1 MYPGHWSK
9 IKPSEAAVTLTG
21 PGGAAVGQLTWQQLD
36 DRSNQIAQY
45 LYAQGLRLGDHIA
58 IFMENNLAYFE
69 VAWAAHRSGLLLTPV
84 NRYLTAEEAGYIVN
98 DCDAKVCISSAR
110 LAQVAVDLP
119 QHAPNCAHWL
129 MVTVDAM
136 EGGLADGY
144 QSYEAI
150 RDASSSQPLSE
161 QPSGGFMF
169 YSSGTTGRPKGILR
183 ELPGTMIDEVEDSP
197 VSGLQSVL
205 WGFGPST
212 IYLSPA
218 PLYHSAPISFSLGV
232 QTLGGQVVALP
243 RFDASDALAAIEK
256 HRVTHSQWVPTMFTR
271 MLKLDESTRNGF
283 DLSSHRVAIHAAAP
297 CPREVK
303 QQMMDWWG
311 PIICEYYAGSE
322 FNGFTHANP
331 EEWLARPGT
340 VGKSLM
346 GPIHICDES
355 GEELATGKQG
365 IIYFEQPEIA
375 YRYYKDEQKTKDA
388 RHPNHANWTALGDVG
403 YVDEEGYLF
412 LTDRATFMIVSG
424 GVNIY
429 PQEIEDLLILHPKVD
444 DVAVVGVPNEEMGEE
459 VKAVVQLVQEV
470 SASDEV
476 QRELLEFARER
487 LAHYKC
493 PKSIDFDSRLPRL
506 PTGKLYK
513 RLLKDRYWGRHDT
526 RIV

>member
-9 IKPSEAAVTLTG
+9 TKPSEIAVTLTG
-21 PGGAAVGQLTWQQLD
+21 PGSAAAAQLTWRELD

-45 LYAQGLRLGDHIA
+45 LYAQGLRRGDHIA

-69 VAWAAHRSGLLLTPV
+69 VVWAALRSGLLLTPV
-84 NRYLTAEEAGYIVN
+84 NRYLTGEEAGYIVN
-98 DCDAKVCISSAR
+98 DCDAKACISSAR
-110 LAQVAVDLP
+110 VAEAAVDLP
-119 QHAPNCAHWL
+119 QHAPKCAHWL
-129 MVTVDAM
+129 MVDGTL
-136 EGGLADGY
+136 EGLADGY
-144 QSYEAI
+144 QSYETV
-150 RDASSSQPLSE
+150 RDASSSERLSQ

-169 YSSGTTGRPKGILR
+169 YSSGTTGRPKGIVR
-183 ELPGTMIDEVEDSP
+183 ALPDTMIDEVQDSP
-197 VSGLQSVL
+197 VSGLQSIL

-212 IYLSPA
+212 RYLSPA
-218 PLYHSAPISFSLGV
+218 PLYHSAPISFCIAA
-232 QTLGGQVVALP
+232 QTLGGQVVAMP
-243 RFDASDALAAIEK
+243 RFDPVDALNAIQDHE
-256 HRVTHSQWVPTMFTR
+256 VTHSQWVPTMFTR
-271 MLKLDESTRNGF
+271 MLKLDEETRTSF
-283 DLSSHRVAIHAAAP
+283 DLSSHRAAIHAAAP

-311 PIICEYYAGSE
+311 PIIYEYYAGSE
-322 FNGFTHANP
+322 LNGFTHVTP

-346 GPIHICDES
+346 GPVHICDEG
-355 GEELATGKQG
+355 GEELPKGEQG

-375 YRYYKDEQKTKDA
+375 YQYYKDEQKTKDS

-459 VKAVVQLVQEV
+459 VKAVVQLVQAV
-470 SASDEV
+470 SPSDEV
-476 QRELLEFARER
+476 QHELLEFARER

-493 PKSIDFDSRLPRL
+493 PKSIDFDPQLPRL